1 MKKNSFRLD
10 LIIVIGLL
18 FMSFSCF
25 GKDTSLV
32 NPFTTSGNWYKT
44 NLHTH
49 TKLSDGDSNL
59 PDVVKK
65 YRQLGYSVLAITD
78 HEKSNNVA
86 GFSDSNFLLIS
97 GMETQ
102 PNSGCH
108 FVCLNLPGGFI
119 MPSELEAQ
127 QRIDRVRQAG
137 GEVIVAH
144 PYWGG
149 YNINHFVMLKDF
161 IGLEVY
167 NEVCDEACKGYSSV
181 LWDDFLLME
190 RYLPAVAVDDLHG
203 ISSAGKGWV
212 MIKAKELTSQAI
224 MDALR
229 SGCFY
234 SSCGPVIKDFHIEN
248 NTIFLRCSPVKEIHF
263 VGDGSRG
270 KKLRASSNQL
280 LDSAQYSI
288 QAGNGPRY
296 IRVEII
302 DGNDRYAWT
311 NPIIIEKPEKK

>member
-1 MKKNSFRLD
+1 MKKFCCI
-10 LIIVIGLL
+10 LIIIGI
-18 FMSFSCF
+18 FSLVSSCNA
-25 GKDTSLV
+25 DSLV
-32 NPFTTSGNWYKT
+32 NPFTTSGNWYKAS
-44 NLHTH
+44 LHAH
-49 TKLSDGDSNL
+49 TTLSDGDSNL
-59 PDVVKK
+59 PALATK
-65 YRQLGYSVLAITD
+65 YRQLGYQVLAVTD
-78 HEKSNNVA
+78 HEKSNDVN
-86 GFSDSNFLLIS
+86 GFSDSSFLLIN
-97 GMETQ
+97 GMETH
-102 PNSGCH
+102 PKCTVDNSVYH
-108 FVCLNLPGGFI
+108 FICLNLPGGFI
-119 MPSELEAQ
+119 MPSELDAQ

-144 PYWGG
+144 PYWCG
-149 YNINHFVMLKDF
+149 YNINHFVMLKNF

-181 LWDDFLLME
+181 QWDDFLLTG
-190 RYLPAVAVDDLHG
+190 RFLPAVAVEDLH
-203 ISSAGKGWV
+203 SLHSAGKAWI
-212 MIKAKELTSQAI
+212 MIKAAELTPQTV

-263 VGDGSRG
+263 VGNGSWG

-311 NPIIIEKPEKK
+311 NPIIIEKPKTQ